1 MGYLNYNI
9 IFDLDGTLV
18 HSVPDMH
25 NAINKT
31 LTQYNL
37 ANISE
42 QKLQTFV
49 GEGMLSLSKKV
60 VDYCG
65 GSEDLYETVFKSY
78 RQNYSEEPYK
88 YSSLMPGVMNA
99 LNYFYNQKIPMGI
112 CTNKRQFVTEKL
124 IKQMNLDKFFDVV
137 TGAQDNIPLK
147 PKPDMVQLTIN
158 KFNSIKGC
166 FFMVGDTSNDINA
179 AKSANI
185 KSIAVNGGYTHI
197 DIKSLGAD
205 YTLETMEEIIDLFKS
220 FKMGPN

>member
-65 GSEDLYETVFKSY
+65 GSEDLYETVFK
-78 RQNYSEEPYK
+78 
-88 YSSLMPGVMNA
+88 V
-99 LNYFYNQKIPMGI
+99 
-112 CTNKRQFVTEKL
+112 
-124 IKQMNLDKFFDVV
+124 
-137 TGAQDNIPLK
+137 
-147 PKPDMVQLTIN
+147 
-158 KFNSIKGC
+158 
-166 FFMVGDTSNDINA
+166 
-179 AKSANI
+179 
-185 KSIAVNGGYTHI
+185 I
-197 DIKSLGAD
+197 DRIILKSL
-205 YTLETMEEIIDLFKS
+205 INIVV
-220 FKMGPN
+220 

>member
-31 LTQYNL
+31 LTQYKL

-65 GSEDLYETVFKSY
+65 GNEELYETVFNSY
-78 RQNYSEEPYK
+78 RQNYSIEPYK
-88 YSSLMPGVMNA
+88 YSTLMPGVMNA
-99 LNYFYNQKIPMGI
+99 LNYFYDQKIPMGI
-112 CTNKRQFVTEKL
+112 CTNKRPV
-124 IKQMNLDKFFDVV
+124 
-137 TGAQDNIPLK
+137 
-147 PKPDMVQLTIN
+147 
-158 KFNSIKGC
+158 S
-166 FFMVGDTSNDINA
+166 
-179 AKSANI
+179 
-185 KSIAVNGGYTHI
+185 YTH
-197 DIKSLGAD
+197 L
-205 YTLETMEEIIDLFKS
+205 TLPTNREV
-220 FKMGPN
+220 

>member
-1 MGYLNYNI
+1 MKYHNYNI

-31 LTQYNL
+31 LAQYNL
-37 ANISE
+37 ENISE

-65 GSEDLYETVFKSY
+65 GNKELYETVFNSY

-88 YSSLMPGVMNA
+88 YSTLMPGVLNA
-99 LNYFYNQKIPMGI
+99 LNYFHNQKIPMGI

-137 TGAQDNIPLK
+137 IGERDNILLK
-147 PKPDMVQLTIN
+147 RKPDMIQITIN
-158 KFNSIKGC
+158 QFNSIKGF
-166 FFMVGDTSNDINA
+166 FFMVGDTSNDIDA
-179 AKSANI
+179 AKAANI
-185 KSIAVNGGYTHI
+185 KSIAVNGGYTHV
-197 DIKSLGAD
+197 DINSLGAD

-220 FKMGPN
+220 FKLGPN

>member
-1 MGYLNYNI
+1 MGQPNYNI

-37 ANISE
+37 ENISE

-65 GSEDLYETVFKSY
+65 GNEELYETIFNSY
-78 RQNYSEEPYK
+78 RQNYSEEPFK
-88 YSSLMPGVMNA
+88 YSTLMPGVMNA
-99 LNYFYNQKIPMGI
+99 LNYFYKQKIPMGI

-124 IKQMNLDKFFDVV
+124 IEQMSLDKFFEVV
-137 TGAQDNIPLK
+137 VGAQDNIPLK
-147 PKPDMVQLTIN
+147 PKPDMILLTIDQ
-158 KFNSIKGC
+158 FNSSNGSFI
-166 FFMVGDTSNDINA
+166 MVGDTSNDIDA

-185 KSIAVNGGYTHI
+185 QSIAVNGGSVSYTH
-197 DIKSLGAD
+197 LRAH
-205 YTLETMEEIIDLFKS
+205 ET
-220 FKMGPN
+220 

>member
-1 MGYLNYNI
+1 MKYNNYNM

-37 ANISE
+37 ENISE

-65 GSEDLYETVFKSY
+65 GDQELYENIFNSY

-88 YSSLMPGVMNA
+88 YSTLMPGVMNA
-99 LNYFYNQKIPMGI
+99 LNYFHNQKIPMGI

-137 TGAQDNIPLK
+137 IGARDNIPLK
-147 PKPDMVQLTIN
+147 PKPDMIQITIN
-158 KFNSIKGC
+158 EFNSIKGS
-166 FFMVGDTSNDINA
+166 FFMVGDTSNDIDA

-185 KSIAVNGGYTHI
+185 KSIAVKGGYTHQ
-197 DIKSLGAD
+197 DINSLGAD
-205 YTLETMEEIIDLFKS
+205 YTLDTMVDIIDLFRS
-220 FKMGPN
+220 FKLGPN